1 MSRTPAQ
8 QQAITLAK
16 EALRRRESLEGAG
29 SAIVAAYG
37 LDPKTARLLQLEEV
51 QRRKKHD

>member
-1 MSRTPAQ
+1 MPMTPAQ

-51 QRRKKHD
+51 QRRKSNG